1 MSQNVAEF
9 VWKRLSERGC
19 RVYVYPGD
27 SVGGLDGALGRQ
39 DVKKAAEILNK
50 GEKIAMLVAAL
61 HATDEVI
68 AVANRL
74 NAGVAKA
81 LL

>member
-1 MSQNVAEF
+1 
-9 VWKRLSERGC
+9 
-19 RVYVYPGD
+19 
-27 SVGGLDGALGRQ
+27 VGGLDGALGRQ

-50 GEKIAMLVAAL
+50 GEKIAMLVAAH